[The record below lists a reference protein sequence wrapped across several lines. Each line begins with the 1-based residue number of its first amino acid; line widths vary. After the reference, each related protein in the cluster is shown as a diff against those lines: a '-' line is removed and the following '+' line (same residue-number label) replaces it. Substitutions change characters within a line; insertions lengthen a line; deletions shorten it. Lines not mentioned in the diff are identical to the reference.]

1 MRPVLLI
8 MLGCSLVSGGP
19 AGEADFV
26 SQPQD
31 AHVQPGES
39 VQLDCELV
47 EADADDICAWR
58 LAGTHLGV
66 DHFYNV
72 FPPPKVRALFPEHER
87 VCTLIIEDVDW
98 RHDGLWTC
106 WPLDEQAHVSSRSA
120 RLTVAG
126 STSTPQPAPTDT
138 PATTTPD
145 ASTTPTWP
153 TTEPTT
159 SAAPTTTP
167 PATTTAAPSTTP
179 PATTTTMPSTTAT
192 ATTTAAPSTSAPTT
206 PWTTPSPGPGFS
218 CPQPDGLFADPENA
232 RFFYYCKDGEAVH
245 MQCEF
250 PQRWSDSQKNCA

>member
-120 RLTVAG
+120 RLTVAADHLRSADYN
-126 STSTPQPAPTDT
+126 STCDHYSSAIYNSTGDHHNDAIYNCNGDHYSSTIYAQRPRRRGQPQA
-138 PATTTPD
+138 
-145 ASTTPTWP
+145 
-153 TTEPTT
+153 
-159 SAAPTTTP
+159 
-167 PATTTAAPSTTP
+167 
-179 PATTTTMPSTTAT
+179 
-192 ATTTAAPSTSAPTT
+192 
-206 PWTTPSPGPGFS
+206 PGPAS
-218 CPQPDGLFADPENA
+218 AVHNRRAIRDPENA

-250 PQRWSDSQKNCA
+250 HSAGATARRIAP